1 MAKKAGGGNASDLIR
16 QVIAELDAQINELS
30 EKRTQLARMVSDAP
44 AAPVAGRRRRGRPRG
59 AVAKPAKAAKPAKP
73 AKAGKKKRE
82 FSAET
87 KAKLKAAAKA
97 RWARF
102 RAEKKA
108 AAKAA

>member
-1 MAKKAGGGNASDLIR
+1 MAKKTGGGNASDLIR
-16 QVIAELDAQINELS
+16 QVIAELDAQIKELS

-59 AVAKPAKAAKPAKP
+59 TVAKP
-73 AKAGKKKRE
+73 AKAGKAGKKKRV

>member
-16 QVIAELDAQINELS
+16 QVIAELDAQIKELS

-44 AAPVAGRRRRGRPRG
+44 AAPVAGRRRGRPRG
-59 AVAKPAKAAKPAKP
+59 AVAKPAKAAK
-73 AKAGKKKRE
+73 AGKKKRV